1 MSLISIII
9 GILHE
14 QLHKPKYLLDENI
27 SKQVLRKP
35 SCKYIKFNELLINGT
50 PDEKVLDKAIEKK
63 LIVITRDVKFI
74 IYALSKNQNIIYET
88 SEGTRFLFDG
98 KKTKTIHQD
107 EPKIDIYRLNNKQK
121 RFLDFSNR
129 LPFTLPLDGFYQVYA
144 I

>member
-1 MSLISIII
+1 MSFLINKIHDQI
-9 GILHE
+9 
-14 QLHKPKYLLDENI
+14 HKPKYLLDENI
-27 SKQVLRKP
+27 SKYFLGKP
-35 SCKYIKFNELLINGT
+35 SCKYVKFNEFLLNGT
-50 PDEKVLDKAIEKK
+50 PDEKVLDKAIEKN
-63 LIVITRDVKFI
+63 LIIVTKDVKFI

-88 SEGTRFLFDG
+88 NEGARFLFDG

-107 EPKIDIYRLNNKQK
+107 EPKINIYRLNNKQK